1 MYAMNYRVKIGDY
14 ALRMIDSLSIVK
26 SVENL
31 ADTAVI
37 VLPGAHINVALQIED
52 KIKEGD
58 PVEIYLGYDDNVELE
73 FKGFLNSVS
82 TDADSIKLECEDSL
96 YLFKKSLKDKE
107 YSDVSLKGLLEIV
120 IGEVNRQNKA
130 EGTPTNYTVEC
141 SYEFKWSKF
150 VFFKATAFDVLK
162 KIQDETKA
170 NIYFKDEVLHIHPQ
184 YSEIFNT
191 GAVIY
196 DFAKNIEKSDL
207 KYMLLKNKKIEVE
220 VNATL
225 PDGKKKKVTYGTPGG
240 TKKSIELGSADAASM
255 KNRAEQEYNLFAY
268 DGYEGNF
275 TGWLV
280 PTVEPGFKIRLLDS
294 DYPHKNGDYY
304 VVAVDTKFG
313 SSGASRT
320 VTIGKKIGN

>member
-1 MYAMNYRVKIGDY
+1 MGFAMNYKIKTGDY
-14 ALRMIDSLSIVK
+14 LLRMIDSVSIVK

-58 PVEIYLGYDDNVELE
+58 SVEIYLGYDAGVELE

-82 TDADSIKLECEDSL
+82 TDGDSIKIECEDSL
-96 YLFKKSLKDKE
+96 YLFRKSLPDKE
-107 YSDVSLKGLLEIV
+107 YSGVSLKALLDIV
-120 IGEVNRQNKA
+120 VQEVNGQNGS
-130 EGTPTNYTVEC
+130 EGTPTNYTVDC
-141 SYEFKWSKF
+141 NYEFRWDKF
-150 VFFKATAFDVLK
+150 VFFRATAFDVLK
-162 KIQDETKA
+162 KVQEETKA

-184 YSEIFNT
+184 YSEIFNKEV
-191 GAVIY
+191 VIY
-196 DFAKNIEKSDL
+196 DFAKNVEKSDL

-225 PDGKKKKVTYGTPGG
+225 PDGTKKKITYGTPGG
-240 TKKSIELGSADAASM
+240 TKKSVELGTADAASM

-275 TGWLV
+275 SGWLIPV
-280 PTVEPGFKIRLLDS
+280 VEPGFKIRLQDS

-304 VVAVDTKFG
+304 VVAVDTKFS
-313 SSGASRT
+313 SSGGVRT
-320 VTIGKKIGN
+320 VTIGKKI